1 MVMADIDEL
10 KKKLEDGWIK
20 GEPYVFV
27 SYASKD
33 KEKVYEFVYELRK
46 RGINVYIDIELQENI
61 SKNWLQNIKER
72 LYDVDCVAMISFLS
86 LDYFRSYACLIEQLV
101 TRSEDLKMEKGK
113 YLENFYIALDD
124 NMSTIQKMEDAVY
137 NNTVA
142 KESQSMAIKM
152 VPEEVNVL
160 KDVMEDNIAVKSK
173 LKKDVRST
181 IDSLNTAHRVAISM
195 LSYIFKESSYSIQ
208 KYGTAGD
215 CAQLMY
221 NNFTNDKNDK
231 INIDVLEK
239 LKEKYNNALSFTTAS
254 SSTESQ
260 NRASTSAVQDNTAE
274 ADIEN
279 DRTSDNIQSTEYS
292 NVANNNDTNSD
303 EINSNDI
310 IGDENSTS
318 IDSVATDDFA
328 TSTDNI
334 NTTDNTRTRQ
344 ATSTGDIRFT
354 LYGKEY
360 ELNQSDMM
368 LTFFAH
374 VLNKHQDI
382 VDELHSYNGMTCV
395 SDVDYSLPKN
405 RKADMPT
412 YFRSCEFFEFANGS
426 HICVGTSYSV
436 VDKLKKMAL
445 LLNICGESPEI
456 FSSEQVEL
464 PAVKVRG
471 GSSAVGKGSGALVKF
486 SVYGNK
492 YEQNQTDML
501 GTICSS
507 VIAKHPDK
515 LEEAADALLCL
526 DVKDYTDVAKEDR
539 PVYFSSMNKYEVN
552 GTAYSV
558 GGSFGMK
565 EKLKMIARL
574 LIMCDE
580 SKDIIDIE
588 DYEIPDVKIKA
599 AAGTKKKINYFD

>member
-1 MVMADIDEL
+1 MADIDEL

-426 HICVGTSYSV
+426 HICIGTSYSV

-599 AAGTKKKINYFD
+599 AGAKKKINYFD

>member
-1 MVMADIDEL
+1 MADIDEL

-33 KEKVYEFVYELRK
+33 KEKVYDFVYELRK
-46 RGINVYIDIELQENI
+46 REINVYIDIELQENI

-86 LDYFRSYACLIEQLV
+86 ISYFRSYACLIEQLV
-101 TRSEDLKMEKGK
+101 TRSEDLKMEKGR

-137 NNTVA
+137 DNTVA

-181 IDSLNTAHRVAISM
+181 IDGLNTAHRVAISM

-239 LKEKYNNALSFTTAS
+239 LKEKYNNDS
-254 SSTESQ
+254 
-260 NRASTSAVQDNTAE
+260 V
-274 ADIEN
+274 ADKN
-279 DRTSDNIQSTEYS
+279 NI
-292 NVANNNDTNSD
+292 A
-303 EINSNDI
+303 
-310 IGDENSTS
+310 
-318 IDSVATDDFA
+318 IDSVAADDSVTA
-328 TSTDNI
+328 VDNTNITDNTSI
-334 NTTDNTRTRQ
+334 TDSTHIKDNTRTRQ
-344 ATSTGDIRFT
+344 ATSTGDIRFM

-382 VDELHSYNGMTCV
+382 VDELPSYNGMTCV

-471 GSSAVGKGSGALVKF
+471 GSSVSGKGSGALVKF

-539 PVYFSSMNKYEVN
+539 PVYFSSMNRYEVN

-588 DYEIPDVKIKA
+588 DYEIPDVKVKA

>member
-1 MVMADIDEL
+1 MAYIGEL

-86 LDYFRSYACLIEQLV
+86 LNYFRSYACLIEQLV

-231 INIDVLEK
+231 INIAVLEE
-239 LKEKYNNALSFTTAS
+239 LKEKYNNALSFTTAA

-310 IGDENSTS
+310 IGDENNTA
-318 IDSVATDDFA
+318 IDSVATDDLA

-334 NTTDNTRTRQ
+334 NTTDNSRTRQ

-382 VDELHSYNGMTCV
+382 VDELPSYNGMTCV

-507 VIAKHPDK
+507 VITKHPDK
-515 LEEAADALLCL
+515 LEEAADVLLCL

-539 PVYFSSMNKYEVN
+539 PVYFSSMNRYEVN

>member
-1 MVMADIDEL
+1 MADIDEL

-86 LDYFRSYACLIEQLV
+86 LNYFRSYACLIEQLV
-101 TRSEDLKMEKGK
+101 TRSEDLKMEKGR

-137 NNTVA
+137 DNTVA

-160 KDVMEDNIAVKSK
+160 KDVMEDNIAVKSR

-231 INIDVLEK
+231 INIAVLEE
-239 LKEKYNNALSFTTAS
+239 LKEKYNNALSFTTAA

-260 NRASTSAVQDNTAE
+260 NRALISVVQD
-274 ADIEN
+274 
-279 DRTSDNIQSTEYS
+279 
-292 NVANNNDTNSD
+292 NDTNSN
-303 EINSNDI
+303 EIDSNEIDSNDI
-310 IGDENSTS
+310 IGDENNTA
-318 IDSVATDDFA
+318 IDSVATDDLA

-334 NTTDNTRTRQ
+334 NTTDNSRTRQ

-382 VDELHSYNGMTCV
+382 VDELPSYNGMNCV
-395 SDVDYSLPKN
+395 SDVDYSLSEN

-471 GSSAVGKGSGALVKF
+471 GSSAGGKGSGALVKF

-492 YEQNQTDML
+492 YAQNQTDML

-599 AAGTKKKINYFD
+599 AGAKKKINYFD

>member
-1 MVMADIDEL
+1 MVDIDEL

-86 LDYFRSYACLIEQLV
+86 LNYFRSYACLIEQLV

-231 INIDVLEK
+231 INIDVLEE
-239 LKEKYNNALSFTTAS
+239 LKEKYINASSFTTAS

-260 NRASTSAVQDNTAE
+260 NSALISVVQD
-274 ADIEN
+274 
-279 DRTSDNIQSTEYS
+279 
-292 NVANNNDTNSD
+292 NDTNSN
-303 EINSNDI
+303 EIYSNEIDSNDI

-318 IDSVATDDFA
+318 TDSVATDDLA

-334 NTTDNTRTRQ
+334 NTTDNSRTRQ

-382 VDELHSYNGMTCV
+382 VDELPSYNGMNCV
-395 SDVDYSLPKN
+395 SDVDYSLSEN

-471 GSSAVGKGSGALVKF
+471 GSSAGGKGSGALVKF
-486 SVYGNK
+486 SVYGNE
-492 YEQNQTDML
+492 YAQNQTDML

-599 AAGTKKKINYFD
+599 AGAKKKINYFD

>member
-1 MVMADIDEL
+1 MADIDEL

-86 LDYFRSYACLIEQLV
+86 LNYFRSYACLIEQLV

-231 INIDVLEK
+231 INIAVLEG
-239 LKEKYNNALSFTTAS
+239 LKEKYINASSFTTAS

-260 NRASTSAVQDNTAE
+260 NSALISVVQD
-274 ADIEN
+274 
-279 DRTSDNIQSTEYS
+279 
-292 NVANNNDTNSD
+292 NDTNSN

-310 IGDENSTS
+310 IGDENNTA
-318 IDSVATDDFA
+318 IDSVATDDLA

-334 NTTDNTRTRQ
+334 NTTDNSRTRQ

-382 VDELHSYNGMTCV
+382 VDELPSYNGMNCV
-395 SDVDYSLPKN
+395 SDVDYSLSEN

-445 LLNICGESPEI
+445 LHNICGESPEI

-471 GSSAVGKGSGALVKF
+471 GSSAGGKGSGALVKF
-486 SVYGNK
+486 SVYGNE
-492 YEQNQTDML
+492 YAQNQTDML

-515 LEEAADALLCL
+515 LEEVADALLCL

-588 DYEIPDVKIKA
+588 DYEIPDVKVKA

>member
-1 MVMADIDEL
+1 MVDIDEL

-86 LDYFRSYACLIEQLV
+86 LNYFRSYACLIEQLV

-231 INIDVLEK
+231 INIAVLEE
-239 LKEKYNNALSFTTAS
+239 LKEKYNNALSFTTAA

-260 NRASTSAVQDNTAE
+260 NRALISVVQD
-274 ADIEN
+274 
-279 DRTSDNIQSTEYS
+279 
-292 NVANNNDTNSD
+292 NDTNSNEIDSD
-303 EINSNDI
+303 EIDSNDI
-310 IGDENSTS
+310 IGDENNTA
-318 IDSVATDDFA
+318 IDSVATDDLA

-334 NTTDNTRTRQ
+334 NTTDNSRTRQ

-382 VDELHSYNGMTCV
+382 VDELPSYNGMNCV

-471 GSSAVGKGSGALVKF
+471 GSSAGGKGSGALVKF
-486 SVYGNK
+486 SVYGNE
-492 YEQNQTDML
+492 YAQNQTDML

-515 LEEAADALLCL
+515 LEEAADVLLCL

-539 PVYFSSMNKYEVN
+539 PVYFSSMNRYEVN

>member
-1 MVMADIDEL
+1 MADIDEL

-86 LDYFRSYACLIEQLV
+86 LNYFRSYACLIEQLV

-231 INIDVLEK
+231 INIDVLEG
-239 LKEKYNNALSFTTAS
+239 LKEKYINASSFTTAS

-260 NRASTSAVQDNTAE
+260 NSALISVVQD
-274 ADIEN
+274 
-279 DRTSDNIQSTEYS
+279 
-292 NVANNNDTNSD
+292 NDTNSNEIYSD
-303 EINSNDI
+303 EIDSNDI

-318 IDSVATDDFA
+318 TDSVATDDFA

-344 ATSTGDIRFT
+344 ATSTGDIRFM

-382 VDELHSYNGMTCV
+382 VDELPSYNGMTCV
-395 SDVDYSLPKN
+395 SDVDYSIPKN

-507 VIAKHPDK
+507 VITKHPDK

-599 AAGTKKKINYFD
+599 AGAKKKINYFD

>member
-1 MVMADIDEL
+1 MADIDEL
-10 KKKLEDGWIK
+10 KKKLENGWIK

-33 KEKVYEFVYELRK
+33 KEKVYDFVYELRK

-86 LDYFRSYACLIEQLV
+86 ISYFRSYACLIEQLV

-137 NNTVA
+137 DNTVA

-181 IDSLNTAHRVAISM
+181 IDGLNTAHRVAISM

-239 LKEKYNNALSFTTAS
+239 LKEKYNNDS
-254 SSTESQ
+254 
-260 NRASTSAVQDNTAE
+260 V
-274 ADIEN
+274 ADKN
-279 DRTSDNIQSTEYS
+279 NI
-292 NVANNNDTNSD
+292 A
-303 EINSNDI
+303 
-310 IGDENSTS
+310 
-318 IDSVATDDFA
+318 IDSVAADDSVTA
-328 TSTDNI
+328 VDNTNITDNTSI
-334 NTTDNTRTRQ
+334 TDSTHIKDNTRTRQ
-344 ATSTGDIRFT
+344 ATSTGDIRFM

-382 VDELHSYNGMTCV
+382 VDELPSYNGMTCV

-515 LEEAADALLCL
+515 LEEAADALLCI

-539 PVYFSSMNKYEVN
+539 PVYFSSMNRYEVN

-588 DYEIPDVKIKA
+588 DYEIPDVKVKA

>member
-1 MVMADIDEL
+1 MADIDEL

-46 RGINVYIDIELQENI
+46 RGINVYIDIDLQENI

-86 LDYFRSYACLIEQLV
+86 LNYFRSYACLIEQLV
-101 TRSEDLKMEKGK
+101 TRSEDLKMEKGR

-137 NNTVA
+137 DNTVA

-599 AAGTKKKINYFD
+599 AGAKKKINYFD

>member
-1 MVMADIDEL
+1 MADIDEL

-86 LDYFRSYACLIEQLV
+86 LNYFRSYACLIEQLV

-137 NNTVA
+137 DNTVA

-181 IDSLNTAHRVAISM
+181 IDGLNTAHRVAISM

-231 INIDVLEK
+231 INIDVLEE
-239 LKEKYNNALSFTTAS
+239 LKEKYNNAS
-254 SSTESQ
+254 
-260 NRASTSAVQDNTAE
+260 V
-274 ADIEN
+274 ADKN
-279 DRTSDNIQSTEYS
+279 NI
-292 NVANNNDTNSD
+292 A
-303 EINSNDI
+303 
-310 IGDENSTS
+310 
-318 IDSVATDDFA
+318 IDSVAADDSVTA
-328 TSTDNI
+328 VDNTNITDNTSI
-334 NTTDNTRTRQ
+334 TDNTHITDNTRTRQ

-382 VDELHSYNGMTCV
+382 VDELPSYNGMTCV
-395 SDVDYSLPKN
+395 SDVDYSLPEN

-471 GSSAVGKGSGALVKF
+471 GSSVSGKGSGSLVKF

-507 VIAKHPDK
+507 VIAEHPDK
-515 LEEAADALLCL
+515 LEEAADALLCI

-539 PVYFSSMNKYEVN
+539 PVYFSSMNRYEVN

-588 DYEIPDVKIKA
+588 DYEIPDVKVKA

>member
-1 MVMADIDEL
+1 MFLFKKVKWYVIILLYWVLVVTQEEWIMAGIDEL

-33 KEKVYEFVYELRK
+33 KEKVYDFVYELRK

-86 LDYFRSYACLIEQLV
+86 LSYFRSYACLIEQLV
-101 TRSEDLKMEKGK
+101 TRSEDLKMEKGR

-137 NNTVA
+137 DNTVA

-160 KDVMEDNIAVKSK
+160 KDVMEDNIAVKSR

-181 IDSLNTAHRVAISM
+181 IDGLNTAHRVAISM

-239 LKEKYNNALSFTTAS
+239 LKEKYNNDS
-254 SSTESQ
+254 
-260 NRASTSAVQDNTAE
+260 V
-274 ADIEN
+274 ADKN
-279 DRTSDNIQSTEYS
+279 NI
-292 NVANNNDTNSD
+292 A
-303 EINSNDI
+303 
-310 IGDENSTS
+310 
-318 IDSVATDDFA
+318 IDSVAADDSVTA
-328 TSTDNI
+328 VDNTNITDNTSI
-334 NTTDNTRTRQ
+334 TDNTNITDNTSITDNTNITDNTSITDNTHITDNTRTRQ

-382 VDELHSYNGMTCV
+382 VDELPSYNGMTCV

-471 GSSAVGKGSGALVKF
+471 GSSVSGKGSGALVKF

-515 LEEAADALLCL
+515 LEEAADALLCI

-539 PVYFSSMNKYEVN
+539 PVYFSSMNRYEVN

-588 DYEIPDVKIKA
+588 DYEIPDVKVKA

>member
-1 MVMADIDEL
+1 MADIDEL
-10 KKKLEDGWIK
+10 KKKLEEGWIK

-86 LDYFRSYACLIEQLV
+86 LNYFRSYACLIEQLV

-137 NNTVA
+137 DNTVA

-181 IDSLNTAHRVAISM
+181 IDGLNTAHRVAISM

-239 LKEKYNNALSFTTAS
+239 LKEKYNNDS
-254 SSTESQ
+254 
-260 NRASTSAVQDNTAE
+260 V
-274 ADIEN
+274 ADKN
-279 DRTSDNIQSTEYS
+279 NI
-292 NVANNNDTNSD
+292 A
-303 EINSNDI
+303 
-310 IGDENSTS
+310 
-318 IDSVATDDFA
+318 IDSVAADDSVTA
-328 TSTDNI
+328 VDNTNITDNTSI
-334 NTTDNTRTRQ
+334 TDNTNITDNTSITDNTRTRQ

-382 VDELHSYNGMTCV
+382 VDELPSYNGMTCV

-464 PAVKVRG
+464 PAVKIRG
-471 GSSAVGKGSGALVKF
+471 GSSVSGKGSGSLVKF
-486 SVYGNK
+486 SVYSNK

-515 LEEAADALLCL
+515 LEEAADALLCI

-539 PVYFSSMNKYEVN
+539 PVYFSSMNRYEVN

-588 DYEIPDVKIKA
+588 DYEIPDVKVKA
-599 AAGTKKKINYFD
+599 AVGTKKKINYFD

>member
-1 MVMADIDEL
+1 MADIDEL

-33 KEKVYEFVYELRK
+33 KEKVYDFVYELRK

-86 LDYFRSYACLIEQLV
+86 ISYFRSYACLIEQLV
-101 TRSEDLKMEKGK
+101 TRSEDLKMEKGR

-137 NNTVA
+137 DNTVA

-181 IDSLNTAHRVAISM
+181 IDGLNTAHRVAISM

-239 LKEKYNNALSFTTAS
+239 LKEKYNNDS
-254 SSTESQ
+254 
-260 NRASTSAVQDNTAE
+260 V
-274 ADIEN
+274 ADKN
-279 DRTSDNIQSTEYS
+279 NI
-292 NVANNNDTNSD
+292 A
-303 EINSNDI
+303 
-310 IGDENSTS
+310 
-318 IDSVATDDFA
+318 IDSVAADDSVTA
-328 TSTDNI
+328 VDNTNITDNTSI
-334 NTTDNTRTRQ
+334 TDNTNITDNTSITDSTHIKDNTRTRQ
-344 ATSTGDIRFT
+344 ATSTGDIRFM

-382 VDELHSYNGMTCV
+382 VDELPSYNGMTCV

-471 GSSAVGKGSGALVKF
+471 GSSVSGKGSGALVKF

-507 VIAKHPDK
+507 VITKHPDK

-526 DVKDYTDVAKEDR
+526 DVIDYTDVAKEDR
-539 PVYFSSMNKYEVN
+539 PVYFSSMNRYEVN

-588 DYEIPDVKIKA
+588 DYEIPDVKVKA

>member
-1 MVMADIDEL
+1 MADIDEL

-33 KEKVYEFVYELRK
+33 KEKVYDFVYELRK

-86 LDYFRSYACLIEQLV
+86 ISYFRSYACLIEQLV
-101 TRSEDLKMEKGK
+101 TRSEDLKMEKGR
-113 YLENFYIALDD
+113 YLEDFYIALDD

-137 NNTVA
+137 DNTVA

-181 IDSLNTAHRVAISM
+181 IDGLNTAHRVAISM

-239 LKEKYNNALSFTTAS
+239 LKEKYNNDS
-254 SSTESQ
+254 
-260 NRASTSAVQDNTAE
+260 V
-274 ADIEN
+274 ADKN
-279 DRTSDNIQSTEYS
+279 NI
-292 NVANNNDTNSD
+292 A
-303 EINSNDI
+303 
-310 IGDENSTS
+310 
-318 IDSVATDDFA
+318 IDSVAADDSVTA
-328 TSTDNI
+328 VDNTNITDNTSI
-334 NTTDNTRTRQ
+334 TDNTNITDNTSITDSTHIKDNTRTRQ
-344 ATSTGDIRFT
+344 ATSTGDIRFM

-382 VDELHSYNGMTCV
+382 VDELPSYNGMTCV

-471 GSSAVGKGSGALVKF
+471 GSSVSGKGSGALVKF

-539 PVYFSSMNKYEVN
+539 PVYFSSMNRYEVN

-588 DYEIPDVKIKA
+588 DYEIPDVKVKA

>member
-1 MVMADIDEL
+1 MADIDEL

-86 LDYFRSYACLIEQLV
+86 LNYFRSYACLIEQLV

-137 NNTVA
+137 DNTVA

-160 KDVMEDNIAVKSK
+160 KDVMEDNIAVKSR

-181 IDSLNTAHRVAISM
+181 IDGLNTAHRVAISM

-231 INIDVLEK
+231 INIAVLEE
-239 LKEKYNNALSFTTAS
+239 LKEKYNNALSFTTAA

-260 NRASTSAVQDNTAE
+260 NRASTSVVQDNTAE

-310 IGDENSTS
+310 IGDENNTA
-318 IDSVATDDFA
+318 IDSVATDDLA
-328 TSTDNI
+328 TSTYNI

-382 VDELHSYNGMTCV
+382 VDELPSYNGMNCV

-471 GSSAVGKGSGALVKF
+471 GSSAGGKGSGALVKF
-486 SVYGNK
+486 SVYGNE
-492 YEQNQTDML
+492 YAQNQTDML

-515 LEEAADALLCL
+515 LEEAADALLCI

-539 PVYFSSMNKYEVN
+539 PVYFSLMNRYEVN

-599 AAGTKKKINYFD
+599 AGAKKKINYFD

>member
-1 MVMADIDEL
+1 MADIDEL

-33 KEKVYEFVYELRK
+33 KEKVYDFVYELRK

-86 LDYFRSYACLIEQLV
+86 ISYFRSYACLIEQLV
-101 TRSEDLKMEKGK
+101 TRSEDLKMEKGR

-137 NNTVA
+137 DNTVA

-181 IDSLNTAHRVAISM
+181 IDGLNTAHRVAISM

-239 LKEKYNNALSFTTAS
+239 LKEKYNNDS
-254 SSTESQ
+254 
-260 NRASTSAVQDNTAE
+260 V
-274 ADIEN
+274 ADKN
-279 DRTSDNIQSTEYS
+279 NI
-292 NVANNNDTNSD
+292 A
-303 EINSNDI
+303 
-310 IGDENSTS
+310 
-318 IDSVATDDFA
+318 IDSVAADDSVTA
-328 TSTDNI
+328 VDNTNITDNNNI
-334 NTTDNTRTRQ
+334 TDNTSITDNTNITDNTSITDSTHIKDNTRTRQ
-344 ATSTGDIRFT
+344 ATSTGDIRFM

-382 VDELHSYNGMTCV
+382 VDELPSYNGMTCV

-412 YFRSCEFFEFANGS
+412 YFRSCEFFEFVNGS

-507 VIAKHPDK
+507 VITKHPDK

-539 PVYFSSMNKYEVN
+539 PVYFSSMNRYEVN

-588 DYEIPDVKIKA
+588 DYEIPDVKVKA

>member
-1 MVMADIDEL
+1 MADIDEL

-33 KEKVYEFVYELRK
+33 KEKVYDFVYELRK

-86 LDYFRSYACLIEQLV
+86 ISYFRSYACLIEQLV

-137 NNTVA
+137 DNTVA

-181 IDSLNTAHRVAISM
+181 IDGLNTAHRVAISM

-239 LKEKYNNALSFTTAS
+239 LKEKYNNDS
-254 SSTESQ
+254 
-260 NRASTSAVQDNTAE
+260 V
-274 ADIEN
+274 ADKN
-279 DRTSDNIQSTEYS
+279 NI
-292 NVANNNDTNSD
+292 A
-303 EINSNDI
+303 
-310 IGDENSTS
+310 
-318 IDSVATDDFA
+318 IDSVAADDSVTA
-328 TSTDNI
+328 VDNTNITDNNNI
-334 NTTDNTRTRQ
+334 TDNTSITDNTNITDNTSITDSTHIKDNTRTRQ

-382 VDELHSYNGMTCV
+382 VDELPSYNGMTCV

-539 PVYFSSMNKYEVN
+539 PVYFSSMNRYEVN

-588 DYEIPDVKIKA
+588 DYEIPDVKVKA

>member
-1 MVMADIDEL
+1 MADIDEL

-86 LDYFRSYACLIEQLV
+86 LNYFRSYACLIEQLV

-181 IDSLNTAHRVAISM
+181 IDGLNTAHRVAISM

-231 INIDVLEK
+231 INIAVLEE
-239 LKEKYNNALSFTTAS
+239 LKEKYNNALSFTTAA

-260 NRASTSAVQDNTAE
+260 NRALISVVQD
-274 ADIEN
+274 
-279 DRTSDNIQSTEYS
+279 
-292 NVANNNDTNSD
+292 NDTNSNEIDSD
-303 EINSNDI
+303 EIDSNDI
-310 IGDENSTS
+310 IGDENNTA
-318 IDSVATDDFA
+318 IDSVATDDLA

-334 NTTDNTRTRQ
+334 NTTDNSRTRQ

-382 VDELHSYNGMTCV
+382 VDELPSYNGMNCV

-471 GSSAVGKGSGALVKF
+471 GSSAGGKGSGALVKF
-486 SVYGNK
+486 SVYGNE
-492 YEQNQTDML
+492 YAQNQTDML

-515 LEEAADALLCL
+515 LEEAADVLLCL

-539 PVYFSSMNKYEVN
+539 PVYFSSMNRYEVN

>member
-1 MVMADIDEL
+1 MADIDEL

-86 LDYFRSYACLIEQLV
+86 LSYFRSYACLIEQLV
-101 TRSEDLKMEKGK
+101 TRSEDLKMEKGR

-137 NNTVA
+137 DNTVA

-231 INIDVLEK
+231 INIDVLEI
-239 LKEKYNNALSFTTAS
+239 LKEKYNNALSFTTAA

-310 IGDENSTS
+310 IGDENNIA

-334 NTTDNTRTRQ
+334 NTTDNSRTRQ

-382 VDELHSYNGMTCV
+382 VDELPSYNGMNCV

-464 PAVKVRG
+464 SAVKVRG
-471 GSSAVGKGSGALVKF
+471 GSSAGSKGSGALVKF

-507 VIAKHPDK
+507 VITKHPDK
-515 LEEAADALLCL
+515 LEEAADALLCI

-539 PVYFSSMNKYEVN
+539 PVYFSSMNRYEVN

-565 EKLKMIARL
+565 EKLKMIAKL

-588 DYEIPDVKIKA
+588 DYEIPDVKVKA
-599 AAGTKKKINYFD
+599 AAVTKKKINYFD

>member
-1 MVMADIDEL
+1 MADIDEL

-33 KEKVYEFVYELRK
+33 KEKVYDFVYELRK

-86 LDYFRSYACLIEQLV
+86 ISYFRSYACLIEQLV

-137 NNTVA
+137 DNTVA

-181 IDSLNTAHRVAISM
+181 IDGLNTAHRVAISM

-239 LKEKYNNALSFTTAS
+239 LKEKYNNDS
-254 SSTESQ
+254 
-260 NRASTSAVQDNTAE
+260 V
-274 ADIEN
+274 ADKN
-279 DRTSDNIQSTEYS
+279 NI
-292 NVANNNDTNSD
+292 A
-303 EINSNDI
+303 
-310 IGDENSTS
+310 
-318 IDSVATDDFA
+318 IDSVAADDSVTA
-328 TSTDNI
+328 VDNTNITDNTSI
-334 NTTDNTRTRQ
+334 TDNTNITDNTSITDSTHIKDNTRTRQ
-344 ATSTGDIRFT
+344 ATSTGDIRFM

-382 VDELHSYNGMTCV
+382 VDELPSYNGMTCV

-471 GSSAVGKGSGALVKF
+471 GSSAVGKGSGSLVKF

-515 LEEAADALLCL
+515 LEEAADALLCI

-539 PVYFSSMNKYEVN
+539 PVYFSSMNRYEVN

-588 DYEIPDVKIKA
+588 DYEIPDVKVKA

>member
-1 MVMADIDEL
+1 MADIDEL

-86 LDYFRSYACLIEQLV
+86 LNYFRSYACLIEQLV
-101 TRSEDLKMEKGK
+101 TRSEDLKMEKGR

-137 NNTVA
+137 DNTVA

-231 INIDVLEK
+231 INIDVLEE
-239 LKEKYNNALSFTTAS
+239 LKEKYNNALSFTTAA

-260 NRASTSAVQDNTAE
+260 NRALISVVQD
-274 ADIEN
+274 
-279 DRTSDNIQSTEYS
+279 
-292 NVANNNDTNSD
+292 NDTNSN
-303 EINSNDI
+303 EIYSNEIDSNDI

-318 IDSVATDDFA
+318 TDSVATDDFA

-344 ATSTGDIRFT
+344 ATSTGDIRFM

-382 VDELHSYNGMTCV
+382 VDELPSYNGMTCV

-507 VIAKHPDK
+507 VITKHPDK

>member
-1 MVMADIDEL
+1 MADIDEL

-86 LDYFRSYACLIEQLV
+86 LNYFRSYACLIEQLV

-181 IDSLNTAHRVAISM
+181 IDGLNTAHRVAISM

-231 INIDVLEK
+231 INIAVLEE
-239 LKEKYNNALSFTTAS
+239 LKEKYNNALSFTTAA

-260 NRASTSAVQDNTAE
+260 NRALISVVQD
-274 ADIEN
+274 
-279 DRTSDNIQSTEYS
+279 
-292 NVANNNDTNSD
+292 NDTNSN
-303 EINSNDI
+303 EIDSNDI

-318 IDSVATDDFA
+318 TDSVATDDFA

-334 NTTDNTRTRQ
+334 NTTDNSRTRQ

-382 VDELHSYNGMTCV
+382 VDELPSYNGMNCV

-471 GSSAVGKGSGALVKF
+471 GSSAGGKGSGALVKF
-486 SVYGNK
+486 SVYGNE
-492 YEQNQTDML
+492 YAQNQTDML

-515 LEEAADALLCL
+515 LEEAADALLCI

-539 PVYFSSMNKYEVN
+539 PVYFSLMNRYEVN

-599 AAGTKKKINYFD
+599 AGAKKKINYFD

>member
-1 MVMADIDEL
+1 MADIDEL

-86 LDYFRSYACLIEQLV
+86 LNYFRSYACLIEQLV

-137 NNTVA
+137 DNTVA

-181 IDSLNTAHRVAISM
+181 IDGLNTAHRVAISM

-231 INIDVLEK
+231 INIDVLEE
-239 LKEKYNNALSFTTAS
+239 LKEKYNN
-254 SSTESQ
+254 
-260 NRASTSAVQDNTAE
+260 
-274 ADIEN
+274 
-279 DRTSDNIQSTEYS
+279 
-292 NVANNNDTNSD
+292 
-303 EINSNDI
+303 
-310 IGDENSTS
+310 
-318 IDSVATDDFA
+318 DSVAADDSVTA
-328 TSTDNI
+328 VDNTNITDNTSI
-334 NTTDNTRTRQ
+334 TDNTNITDNTSITDNTHITDNTRTRQ

-382 VDELHSYNGMTCV
+382 VDELPSYNGMTCV
-395 SDVDYSLPKN
+395 SDVDYSLPEN

-471 GSSAVGKGSGALVKF
+471 GSSVSGKGSGSLVKF

-515 LEEAADALLCL
+515 LEEAADALLCI

-539 PVYFSSMNKYEVN
+539 PVYFSSMNGYEVN

-588 DYEIPDVKIKA
+588 DYEIPDVKVKA

>member
-1 MVMADIDEL
+1 MADIDEL

-86 LDYFRSYACLIEQLV
+86 ISYFRSYACLIEQLV

-124 NMSTIQKMEDAVY
+124 NMSTIQRMEDAVY
-137 NNTVA
+137 DNTVA

-181 IDSLNTAHRVAISM
+181 IDGLNTAHRVAISM

-231 INIDVLEK
+231 INIDVLEE
-239 LKEKYNNALSFTTAS
+239 LKEKYNNDS
-254 SSTESQ
+254 
-260 NRASTSAVQDNTAE
+260 V
-274 ADIEN
+274 ADKN
-279 DRTSDNIQSTEYS
+279 NI
-292 NVANNNDTNSD
+292 A
-303 EINSNDI
+303 
-310 IGDENSTS
+310 
-318 IDSVATDDFA
+318 IDSVAADDSVTA
-328 TSTDNI
+328 VDNTNITDNTSI
-334 NTTDNTRTRQ
+334 TDNTNITDNTSITDNTRTRQ

-382 VDELHSYNGMTCV
+382 VDELPSYNGMTCV

-471 GSSAVGKGSGALVKF
+471 GSSVSGKGSGSLVKF

-515 LEEAADALLCL
+515 LEEAADALLCI

-539 PVYFSSMNKYEVN
+539 PVYFSSMNRYEVN

-565 EKLKMIARL
+565 EKLKMISRL

-588 DYEIPDVKIKA
+588 DYEIPDVKVKA

>member
-1 MVMADIDEL
+1 MADIDEL

-86 LDYFRSYACLIEQLV
+86 LNYFRSYACLIEQLV

-137 NNTVA
+137 DNTVA

-181 IDSLNTAHRVAISM
+181 IDGLNTAHRVAISM

-231 INIDVLEK
+231 INIDVLEE
-239 LKEKYNNALSFTTAS
+239 LKEKYNN
-254 SSTESQ
+254 
-260 NRASTSAVQDNTAE
+260 
-274 ADIEN
+274 
-279 DRTSDNIQSTEYS
+279 
-292 NVANNNDTNSD
+292 
-303 EINSNDI
+303 
-310 IGDENSTS
+310 
-318 IDSVATDDFA
+318 DSVAADDSVTA
-328 TSTDNI
+328 VDNTNITDNTSI
-334 NTTDNTRTRQ
+334 TDNTHITDNTRTRQ

-382 VDELHSYNGMTCV
+382 VDELPSYNGMTCV

-471 GSSAVGKGSGALVKF
+471 GSSVSGKGSGSLVKF

-515 LEEAADALLCL
+515 LEEAADALLCI

-539 PVYFSSMNKYEVN
+539 PVYFSSMNRYEVN

-588 DYEIPDVKIKA
+588 DYEIPDVKVKS

>member
-1 MVMADIDEL
+1 MADIDEL

-86 LDYFRSYACLIEQLV
+86 LNYFRSYACLIEQLV

-137 NNTVA
+137 DNTVA

-181 IDSLNTAHRVAISM
+181 IDGLNTAHRVAISM

-239 LKEKYNNALSFTTAS
+239 LKEKYNNDS
-254 SSTESQ
+254 
-260 NRASTSAVQDNTAE
+260 V
-274 ADIEN
+274 ADKN
-279 DRTSDNIQSTEYS
+279 NI
-292 NVANNNDTNSD
+292 A
-303 EINSNDI
+303 
-310 IGDENSTS
+310 
-318 IDSVATDDFA
+318 IDSVAADDSVTA
-328 TSTDNI
+328 VDNTNI
-334 NTTDNTRTRQ
+334 TDNTRTRQ

-382 VDELHSYNGMTCV
+382 VDELPSYNGMTCV

-471 GSSAVGKGSGALVKF
+471 GSSVSSKGSGSLVKF

-515 LEEAADALLCL
+515 LEEAADALLCI

-539 PVYFSSMNKYEVN
+539 PVYFSSMNRYEVN

-588 DYEIPDVKIKA
+588 DYEIPDVKVKA

>member
-1 MVMADIDEL
+1 MADIDEL

-86 LDYFRSYACLIEQLV
+86 LNYFRSYACLIEQLV

-137 NNTVA
+137 DNTVA

-181 IDSLNTAHRVAISM
+181 IDGLNTAHRVAISM

-231 INIDVLEK
+231 INIDVLEE
-239 LKEKYNNALSFTTAS
+239 LKEKYNN
-254 SSTESQ
+254 
-260 NRASTSAVQDNTAE
+260 
-274 ADIEN
+274 
-279 DRTSDNIQSTEYS
+279 
-292 NVANNNDTNSD
+292 
-303 EINSNDI
+303 
-310 IGDENSTS
+310 
-318 IDSVATDDFA
+318 DSVAADDSVTA
-328 TSTDNI
+328 VDNTNITDNTSI
-334 NTTDNTRTRQ
+334 TDNTHITDNTRTRQ

-382 VDELHSYNGMTCV
+382 VDKLPSYNGMTCV

-471 GSSAVGKGSGALVKF
+471 GSSVSGKGSGSLVKF

-515 LEEAADALLCL
+515 LEEAADALLCI

-539 PVYFSSMNKYEVN
+539 PVYFSSMNRYEVN

-588 DYEIPDVKIKA
+588 DYEIPDVKVKS

>member
-1 MVMADIDEL
+1 MADIDEL

-86 LDYFRSYACLIEQLV
+86 LNYFRSYACLIEQLV

-137 NNTVA
+137 DNTVA

-181 IDSLNTAHRVAISM
+181 IDGLNTAHRVAISM

-231 INIDVLEK
+231 INIDVLEE
-239 LKEKYNNALSFTTAS
+239 LKEKYNNDS
-254 SSTESQ
+254 
-260 NRASTSAVQDNTAE
+260 V
-274 ADIEN
+274 ADKN
-279 DRTSDNIQSTEYS
+279 NI
-292 NVANNNDTNSD
+292 A
-303 EINSNDI
+303 
-310 IGDENSTS
+310 
-318 IDSVATDDFA
+318 IDSVAADDSVTA
-328 TSTDNI
+328 VDNTNITDNTSI
-334 NTTDNTRTRQ
+334 TDNTNITDNTRTRQ

-374 VLNKHQDI
+374 ILNKHQDI
-382 VDELHSYNGMTCV
+382 VDELPSYNGMNCV
-395 SDVDYSLPKN
+395 SDVDYSLPEN

-471 GSSAVGKGSGALVKF
+471 GSSAGGKVSGALVKF
-486 SVYGNK
+486 SVYGNE
-492 YEQNQTDML
+492 YAQNQTDML

-515 LEEAADALLCL
+515 LEEAADALLCI

-539 PVYFSSMNKYEVN
+539 PVYFSSMNRYEVN

-565 EKLKMIARL
+565 EKLKMIAKL

-588 DYEIPDVKIKA
+588 DYEIPDVKVKA

>member
-1 MVMADIDEL
+1 MADIDEL

-86 LDYFRSYACLIEQLV
+86 LNYFRSYACLIEQLV

-231 INIDVLEK
+231 INIDVLEE
-239 LKEKYNNALSFTTAS
+239 LKEKYINASSFTTAS

-292 NVANNNDTNSD
+292 NVANNND
-303 EINSNDI
+303 
-310 IGDENSTS
+310 ENSTS
-318 IDSVATDDFA
+318 IDSVVTDDFA

-334 NTTDNTRTRQ
+334 NTTDNSRTRQ
-344 ATSTGDIRFT
+344 ATSTGDITFM

-382 VDELHSYNGMTCV
+382 VDELPSYNGMNCV
-395 SDVDYSLPKN
+395 SDVDYSLSEN

-471 GSSAVGKGSGALVKF
+471 GSSAGGKGSGALVKF
-486 SVYGNK
+486 SVYGNE
-492 YEQNQTDML
+492 YAQNQTDML

-565 EKLKMIARL
+565 EKLKMIAKL

-599 AAGTKKKINYFD
+599 AGAKKKINYFD

>member
-1 MVMADIDEL
+1 MADIDEL

-33 KEKVYEFVYELRK
+33 KEKVYDFVYELRK

-86 LDYFRSYACLIEQLV
+86 LNYFRSYACLIEQLV

-137 NNTVA
+137 DNTVA

-181 IDSLNTAHRVAISM
+181 IDGLNTAHRVAISM

-239 LKEKYNNALSFTTAS
+239 LKEKYNNDS
-254 SSTESQ
+254 
-260 NRASTSAVQDNTAE
+260 V
-274 ADIEN
+274 ADKN
-279 DRTSDNIQSTEYS
+279 NI
-292 NVANNNDTNSD
+292 A
-303 EINSNDI
+303 
-310 IGDENSTS
+310 
-318 IDSVATDDFA
+318 IDSVAADDSVTA
-328 TSTDNI
+328 VDNTNITDNNNI
-334 NTTDNTRTRQ
+334 TDNTSITDNTNITDNTSITDSTHIKDNTRTRQ
-344 ATSTGDIRFT
+344 ATSTGDIRFM

-382 VDELHSYNGMTCV
+382 VDELPSYNGMTCV

-539 PVYFSSMNKYEVN
+539 PVYFSSMNRYEVN

-588 DYEIPDVKIKA
+588 DYEIPDVKVKA

>member
-1 MVMADIDEL
+1 MADIDEL

-86 LDYFRSYACLIEQLV
+86 LNYFRSYACLIEQLV

-137 NNTVA
+137 DNTVA

-181 IDSLNTAHRVAISM
+181 IDGLNTAHRVAISM

-231 INIDVLEK
+231 INIDVLEE
-239 LKEKYNNALSFTTAS
+239 LKEKYNN
-254 SSTESQ
+254 
-260 NRASTSAVQDNTAE
+260 
-274 ADIEN
+274 
-279 DRTSDNIQSTEYS
+279 
-292 NVANNNDTNSD
+292 
-303 EINSNDI
+303 
-310 IGDENSTS
+310 
-318 IDSVATDDFA
+318 DSVAADDSVTA
-328 TSTDNI
+328 VDNTNITDNTSI
-334 NTTDNTRTRQ
+334 TDNTNITDNTRTRQ

-382 VDELHSYNGMTCV
+382 VDELPSYNGMTCV
-395 SDVDYSLPKN
+395 SDVDYSLPEN

-445 LLNICGESPEI
+445 LLNICGESQEI

-471 GSSAVGKGSGALVKF
+471 GSSVSGKGSGSLVKF

-515 LEEAADALLCL
+515 LEEAADALLCI

-539 PVYFSSMNKYEVN
+539 PVYFSLMNRYEVN

-588 DYEIPDVKIKA
+588 DYEIPDVKVKA

>member
-1 MVMADIDEL
+1 MADIDEL

-20 GEPYVFV
+20 SEPYVFV

-33 KEKVYEFVYELRK
+33 KEKVYDFVYELRK

-86 LDYFRSYACLIEQLV
+86 ISYFRSYACLIEQLV
-101 TRSEDLKMEKGK
+101 TRSEDLKMEKGR

-181 IDSLNTAHRVAISM
+181 IDGLNTAHRVAISM

-239 LKEKYNNALSFTTAS
+239 LKEKYNNALSFTTAA

-292 NVANNNDTNSD
+292 NVATNNDTNSD

-310 IGDENSTS
+310 IGDENNTA
-318 IDSVATDDFA
+318 IDSVATDDLA

-334 NTTDNTRTRQ
+334 NTTDNSRTRQ

-382 VDELHSYNGMTCV
+382 VDELPSYNGMTCV

-471 GSSAVGKGSGALVKF
+471 GSSVSGKGSGALVKF

-515 LEEAADALLCL
+515 LEEAADALLCI

-539 PVYFSSMNKYEVN
+539 PVYFSSMNRYEVN

-588 DYEIPDVKIKA
+588 DYEIPDVKVKA

>member
-1 MVMADIDEL
+1 MADIDEL

-33 KEKVYEFVYELRK
+33 KEKVYDFVYELRK

-86 LDYFRSYACLIEQLV
+86 LNYFRSYACLIEQLV

-231 INIDVLEK
+231 INIAVLEK
-239 LKEKYNNALSFTTAS
+239 LKEKYNNALSFTTAA

-310 IGDENSTS
+310 IGDENNTA
-318 IDSVATDDFA
+318 IDSVATDDLA

-344 ATSTGDIRFT
+344 ATSTGDIRFM

-382 VDELHSYNGMTCV
+382 VDELPSYNGMNCV
-395 SDVDYSLPKN
+395 SDVDYSLSEN

-445 LLNICGESPEI
+445 LLNICGEIPEI

-507 VIAKHPDK
+507 VITKHPDK
-515 LEEAADALLCL
+515 LEEAADVLLCL

-539 PVYFSSMNKYEVN
+539 PVYFSSMNRYEVN

>member
-1 MVMADIDEL
+1 MAYIDEL

-86 LDYFRSYACLIEQLV
+86 LNYFRSYACLIEQLV

-181 IDSLNTAHRVAISM
+181 IDGLNTAHRVAISM

-231 INIDVLEK
+231 INIAVLEE
-239 LKEKYNNALSFTTAS
+239 LKEKYNNALSFTTAA

-260 NRASTSAVQDNTAE
+260 NRASTSVVQDNTAE

-310 IGDENSTS
+310 IGDENNTA
-318 IDSVATDDFA
+318 IDSVATDDLA
-328 TSTDNI
+328 TSTYNI

-382 VDELHSYNGMTCV
+382 VDELPSYNGMNCV

-471 GSSAVGKGSGALVKF
+471 GSSAGGKGSGALVKF
-486 SVYGNK
+486 SVYGNE
-492 YEQNQTDML
+492 YAQNQTDML

-515 LEEAADALLCL
+515 LEEAADALLCI

-539 PVYFSSMNKYEVN
+539 PVYFSLMNRYEVN

-599 AAGTKKKINYFD
+599 AGAKKKINYFD

>member
-1 MVMADIDEL
+1 
-10 KKKLEDGWIK
+10 
-20 GEPYVFV
+20 
-27 SYASKD
+27 
-33 KEKVYEFVYELRK
+33 
-46 RGINVYIDIELQENI
+46 
-61 SKNWLQNIKER
+61 
-72 LYDVDCVAMISFLS
+72 
-86 LDYFRSYACLIEQLV
+86 
-101 TRSEDLKMEKGK
+101 
-113 YLENFYIALDD
+113 
-124 NMSTIQKMEDAVY
+124 
-137 NNTVA
+137 
-142 KESQSMAIKM
+142 
-152 VPEEVNVL
+152 
-160 KDVMEDNIAVKSK
+160 
-173 LKKDVRST
+173 
-181 IDSLNTAHRVAISM
+181 
-195 LSYIFKESSYSIQ
+195 
-208 KYGTAGD
+208 
-215 CAQLMY
+215 
-221 NNFTNDKNDK
+221 
-231 INIDVLEK
+231 
-239 LKEKYNNALSFTTAS
+239 
-254 SSTESQ
+254 
-260 NRASTSAVQDNTAE
+260 
-274 ADIEN
+274 
-279 DRTSDNIQSTEYS
+279 
-292 NVANNNDTNSD
+292 
-303 EINSNDI
+303 
-310 IGDENSTS
+310 
-318 IDSVATDDFA
+318 
-328 TSTDNI
+328 
-334 NTTDNTRTRQ
+334 
-344 ATSTGDIRFT
+344 
-354 LYGKEY
+354 
-360 ELNQSDMM
+360 MM

-382 VDELHSYNGMTCV
+382 VDELPSYNGMTCV

-471 GSSAVGKGSGALVKF
+471 GSSAGGKGSGSLVKF

-515 LEEAADALLCL
+515 LKEAADALLCI

-539 PVYFSSMNKYEVN
+539 PVYFSSMNRYEVN

-588 DYEIPDVKIKA
+588 DYEIPDVKVKA

>member
-1 MVMADIDEL
+1 MEDIDEL

-86 LDYFRSYACLIEQLV
+86 LNYFRSYACLIEQLV

-137 NNTVA
+137 DNTVA

-181 IDSLNTAHRVAISM
+181 IDGLNTAHRVAISM

-231 INIDVLEK
+231 INIDVLEE
-239 LKEKYNNALSFTTAS
+239 LKEKYNNDS
-254 SSTESQ
+254 
-260 NRASTSAVQDNTAE
+260 V
-274 ADIEN
+274 ADKN
-279 DRTSDNIQSTEYS
+279 NI
-292 NVANNNDTNSD
+292 A
-303 EINSNDI
+303 
-310 IGDENSTS
+310 
-318 IDSVATDDFA
+318 IDSVAADDSVTA
-328 TSTDNI
+328 VDNTNITDNTSI
-334 NTTDNTRTRQ
+334 TDNTNITDNTSITDNTNITDNTSVTDNTHITDNTRTRQ

-382 VDELHSYNGMTCV
+382 VDELPSYNGMTCV

-471 GSSAVGKGSGALVKF
+471 GSSVSGKGSGSLVKF

-492 YEQNQTDML
+492 YDQNQTDML

-515 LEEAADALLCL
+515 LEEAADALLCI

-539 PVYFSSMNKYEVN
+539 PVYFSSMNRYEVN

-588 DYEIPDVKIKA
+588 DYEIPDVKVKA

>member
-1 MVMADIDEL
+1 MADIDEL

-86 LDYFRSYACLIEQLV
+86 LNYFRSYACLIEQLV

-137 NNTVA
+137 DNTVA

-181 IDSLNTAHRVAISM
+181 IDGLNTAHRVAISM

-239 LKEKYNNALSFTTAS
+239 LKEKYNNDS
-254 SSTESQ
+254 
-260 NRASTSAVQDNTAE
+260 V
-274 ADIEN
+274 ADKN
-279 DRTSDNIQSTEYS
+279 NI
-292 NVANNNDTNSD
+292 A
-303 EINSNDI
+303 
-310 IGDENSTS
+310 
-318 IDSVATDDFA
+318 IDSVAADDSVTA
-328 TSTDNI
+328 VDNTSITDNTNI
-334 NTTDNTRTRQ
+334 TDNTSITDNTNITDNTSVTDNTHITDNTRTRQ

-382 VDELHSYNGMTCV
+382 VDELPSYNGMTCV

-471 GSSAVGKGSGALVKF
+471 GSSVSGKGSGSLVKF

-515 LEEAADALLCL
+515 LEEAADALLCI

-539 PVYFSSMNKYEVN
+539 PVYFSSMNRYEVN

-588 DYEIPDVKIKA
+588 DYEIPDVKVKA